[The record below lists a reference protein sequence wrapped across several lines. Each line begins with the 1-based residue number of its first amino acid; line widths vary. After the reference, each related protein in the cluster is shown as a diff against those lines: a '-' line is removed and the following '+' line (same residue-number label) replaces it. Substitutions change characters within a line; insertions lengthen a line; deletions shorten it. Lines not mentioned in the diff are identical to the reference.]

1 MGLVLTQLPPP
12 TLLPLSMLRLSI
24 AEAFAGLFLS
34 GVSTHTVARRFT
46 ASGFVMRDQC
56 ILVIPRQPGRQYHR
70 NTDTDGRP
78 TTNHLGRTTTIIR
91 DLRPRSDVS
100 TITSL
105 DTVPFSSARCERLP
119 GLIVRVSENE
129 RAPFSIALAHGVR
142 PTHDRR
148 VRDVTND
155 SKLR

>member
-12 TLLPLSMLRLSI
+12 TLLLPLSMLRLSI

-34 GVSTHTVARRFT
+34 GVSTHTVERRFT

-56 ILVIPRQPGRQYHR
+56 ILVIPRQLGRQYRR

-105 DTVPFSSARCERLP
+105 ILFHLRQRDANAC
-119 GLIVRVSENE
+119 
-129 RAPFSIALAHGVR
+129 HGYLFV
-142 PTHDRR
+142 
-148 VRDVTND
+148 
-155 SKLR
+155 

>member
-1 MGLVLTQLPPP
+1 MGPVLTQLPPP

-34 GVSTHTVARRFT
+34 RVSTHTVGRRFT
-46 ASGFVMRDQC
+46 VCGFVMRDQC
-56 ILVIPRQPGRQYHR
+56 ILVIPHQPGRQYHR

-78 TTNHLGRTTTIIR
+78 TTNHLGRITTIIR

-105 DTVPFSSARCERLP
+105 ITVPFASARCERPP
-119 GLIVRVSENE
+119 GASDVPDTLSM
-129 RAPFSIALAHGVR
+129 R
-142 PTHDRR
+142 PAR
-148 VRDVTND
+148 
-155 SKLR
+155 